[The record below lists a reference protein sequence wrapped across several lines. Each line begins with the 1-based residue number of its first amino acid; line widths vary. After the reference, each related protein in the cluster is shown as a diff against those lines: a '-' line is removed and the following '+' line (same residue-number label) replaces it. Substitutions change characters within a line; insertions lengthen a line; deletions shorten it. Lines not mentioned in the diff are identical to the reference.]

1 MKITIYSTTWCPSCV
16 SAKKLLDEIGLPY
29 NEINIENE
37 NISRDNLVKITG
49 GSTVPQIVINEK
61 TIGGFDSLLT
71 LSQSG
76 ELDKMIA
83 LGFAYLPIILINLVF
98 IA

>member
-16 SAKKLLDEIGLPY
+16 SAKKLLDTKNLSY
-29 NEINIENE
+29 KEINIEE
-37 NISRDNLVKITG
+37 KDISRESLMKMTG
-49 GSTVPQIVINEK
+49 GHTVPQIIINEK
-61 TIGGFDSLLT
+61 TIGGFDKLLM

-83 LGFAYLPIILINLVF
+83 NEN
-98 IA
+98 